1 MWTRLHVSRYKERK
15 KNYKK
20 TKKNAKNRSKKALA
34 KKNQNIKQ
42 TMKKDSKICQKQHKK
57 NKIFKKKGFT
67 HLPLLRGVSIF
78 TNNNE
83 NWWTP
88 DRREVFHYLIAAA
101 PRGTYS
107 MSVRFP
113 CWLTERFVK

>member
-1 MWTRLHVSRYKERK
+1 MFQDTKKEKRTTK
-15 KNYKK
+15 KL
-20 TKKNAKNRSKKALA
+20 KNAKNRSKKALA

-67 HLPLLRGVSIF
+67 HLPPLRGVSIF

-83 NWWTP
+83 NWWT
-88 DRREVFHYLIAAA
+88 DV
-101 PRGTYS
+101 RGQ
-107 MSVRFP
+107 RNEF
-113 CWLTERFVK
+113 